1 MLPIGDENLG
11 RRRRPIV
18 NYALIGACI
27 AVFAVQG
34 LAPVDA
40 EALVRTWGL
49 VPARLLHDGP
59 FAAHTLITHMFLH
72 GNFLHIGGN
81 MLFLWVFGA
90 NIEDEFGHV
99 PYLLFYLGT
108 GVLAGLA
115 SVALRSTSDVPGI
128 GASGAISGVL
138 GAYLVL
144 FPLHEIRVVILHPFT
159 VLLWLG
165 SIFLQNRPELPKIG
179 ISALYVLLFYVIYN
193 FVGALAG
200 IVSPS
205 RVDSVAHLGGF
216 LGGYLIVLILRRRFG
231 LWPDT
236 PDTAADAQ
244 GPVAVAR
251 TALADRRTEA
261 ERLQEVGNWAEARET
276 LESALA
282 QDEPGDDVRSRVSLH
297 LQLAAVLAQQ
307 GELDAA
313 AERVAAGQALAQA
326 HEYADLVA
334 HADLTAGHVAQ
345 QANDAAG
352 AERLLQRALAW
363 ARAET
368 IQALPAAQVVL
379 AAADLADRLG
389 PAEQGLALRRE
400 AVRMLIQAR
409 DRRSAVD
416 ALIEIGTRLVAAG
429 DTAGAYAARREGL
442 RHARAIYYLDAVERL
457 SAELTA
463 RRAGTNRELPETRQG

>member
-11 RRRRPIV
+11 RRRPIV
-18 NYALIGACI
+18 NYALIGMCI
-27 AVFAVQG
+27 AVFALQG
-34 LAPVDA
+34 LAPGDS
-40 EALVRTWGL
+40 EAFVRTWGL
-49 VPARLLHDGP
+49 VPARLLDDGP

-72 GNFLHIGGN
+72 GNLLHIGGN
-81 MLFLWVFGA
+81 MLFLWVFGD
-90 NIEDEFGHV
+90 NIEDEFGHI

-144 FPLHEIRVVILHPFT
+144 FPLNEVRVVILHPFT

-193 FVGALAG
+193 FMGALMG
-200 IVSPS
+200 IISPS

-216 LGGYLIVLILRRRFG
+216 LGGYLIVLILRSRFG

-236 PDTAADAQ
+236 AAEVD
-244 GPVAVAR
+244 GPAASLR
-251 TALADRRTEA
+251 TGMADRRAEA
-261 ERLQEVGNWAEARET
+261 ERLQAVGSWVEARET
-276 LESALA
+276 LEAALK
-282 QDEPGDDVRSRVSLH
+282 QDELSEDVRSSVSAH
-297 LQLAAVLAQQ
+297 LQLAEVLAHQ
-307 GELDAA
+307 GELDVA
-313 AERVAAGQALAQA
+313 AERVAAGRALAQM
-326 HEYADLVA
+326 HEYSDLVARADLVA
-334 HADLTAGHVAQ
+334 GHVAL

-352 AERLLQRALAW
+352 AARLLQRALAW

-368 IQALPAAQVVL
+368 IQALPAAQTVL
-379 AAADLADRLG
+379 VAAELADRLG
-389 PAEQGLALRRE
+389 PAEQGLALRHE

-409 DRRSAVD
+409 DRQSAVD
-416 ALIEIGTRLVAAG
+416 VLIEIGERLAAAG

-457 SAELTA
+457 NAELTA
-463 RRAGTNRELPETRQG
+463 RRASTGHKAPDSRRG

>member
-11 RRRRPIV
+11 RRRPIV
-18 NYALIGACI
+18 NYALIGTCI
-27 AVFAVQG
+27 AVFALQG
-34 LAPVDA
+34 LALGDS
-40 EALVRTWGL
+40 EAFVRTWGL
-49 VPARLLHDGP
+49 VPARLLDDGP
-59 FAAHTLITHMFLH
+59 FAAYTLITHMFLH
-72 GNFLHIGGN
+72 GNLLHIGGN
-81 MLFLWVFGA
+81 MLFLWVFGD
-90 NIEDEFGHV
+90 NIEDEFGHI

-144 FPLHEIRVVILHPFT
+144 FPLNEVRVVILHPFT

-193 FVGALAG
+193 FMGALMG
-200 IVSPS
+200 IISPS

-216 LGGYLIVLILRRRFG
+216 LGGYLIVLILRSRFG

-236 PDTAADAQ
+236 TMETDGPTASL
-244 GPVAVAR
+244 R
-251 TALADRRTEA
+251 TGMADRRAEA
-261 ERLQEVGNWAEARET
+261 ERLQAVGNWAEARET
-276 LESALA
+276 LEAALK
-282 QDEPGDDVRSRVSLH
+282 QDELSEDVRSSISAH
-297 LQLAAVLAQQ
+297 LQVAEVLAHQ
-307 GELDAA
+307 GELDVA
-313 AERVAAGQALAQA
+313 AEHVAAGRALAQA
-326 HEYADLVA
+326 HEYGDLVA
-334 HADLTAGHVAQ
+334 HADLAAGHVAR

-352 AERLLQRALAW
+352 AERLLQRALEW

-368 IQALPAAQVVL
+368 IHVLPAAQTVL
-379 AAADLADRLG
+379 VAAELADRLR

-400 AVRMLIQAR
+400 AVQMLIQAR

-416 ALIEIGTRLVAAG
+416 VLIEIGERLAAAG

-457 SAELTA
+457 NAELKA
-463 RRAGTNRELPETRQG
+463 RQASSNREPPEDRRG

>member
-1 MLPIGDENLG
+1 MLPIGDENIG
-11 RRRRPIV
+11 RRRPIV
-18 NYALIGACI
+18 NYALIGTCI
-27 AVFAVQG
+27 AVFVLQAAVPDG
-34 LAPVDA
+34 SDS
-40 EALVRTWGL
+40 LVRTWGL

-72 GNFLHIGGN
+72 GNILHIGGN
-81 MLFLWVFGA
+81 MLFLWVFGD
-90 NIEDEFGHV
+90 NIEDEFGHI

-144 FPLHEIRVVILHPFT
+144 FPLNEVRVVILHPFT

-193 FVGALAG
+193 FIGALMG
-200 IVSPS
+200 IISPS

-236 PDTAADAQ
+236 AADAEE
-244 GPVAVAR
+244 PAASLR
-251 TALADRRTEA
+251 TGVADRRAEA
-261 ERLQEVGNWAEARET
+261 ERLQELGNWAAARET
-276 LESALA
+276 LEAALA
-282 QDEPGDDVRSRVSLH
+282 QDEPGDDVRSRVSVH
-297 LQLAAVLAQQ
+297 LQLAEVLAHQ
-307 GELDAA
+307 GELDPARA
-313 AERVAAGQALAQA
+313 TLAAGRTLAQA
-326 HEYADLVA
+326 HEYDDLVA
-334 HADLTAGHVAQ
+334 HADLVAGHVAY

-379 AAADLADRLG
+379 MAAALADRLG
-389 PAEQGLALRRE
+389 PMAQGLALRRE
-400 AVRMLIQAR
+400 SVRMLIQAR
-409 DRRSAVD
+409 DRRRAVD
-416 ALIEIGTRLVAAG
+416 VLIEIGERLAAAG

-457 SAELTA
+457 NVELTA
-463 RRAGTNRELPETRQG
+463 RRASTGHKAPDSRRG

>member
-1 MLPIGDENLG
+1 MLPIGDENIG
-11 RRRRPIV
+11 RRRPIV
-18 NYALIGACI
+18 NYALIGTCI
-27 AVFAVQG
+27 AVFALQAAVPDG
-34 LAPVDA
+34 SDS
-40 EALVRTWGL
+40 LVRTWGL

-72 GNFLHIGGN
+72 GNILHIGGN
-81 MLFLWVFGA
+81 MLFLWVFGD
-90 NIEDEFGHV
+90 NIEDEFGHI

-144 FPLHEIRVVILHPFT
+144 FPLNEVRVVILHPFT

-193 FVGALAG
+193 FIGALMG
-200 IVSPS
+200 IISPS

-236 PDTAADAQ
+236 AADAEE
-244 GPVAVAR
+244 PAASLR
-251 TALADRRTEA
+251 TGVADRRAEA
-261 ERLQEVGNWAEARET
+261 ERLQELGNWAAARET
-276 LESALA
+276 LEAALA
-282 QDEPGDDVRSRVSLH
+282 QDEPGDDVRSRVSVH
-297 LQLAAVLAQQ
+297 LQLAEVLAHQ
-307 GELDAA
+307 GELDPARA
-313 AERVAAGQALAQA
+313 TLAAGRTLAQA
-326 HEYADLVA
+326 HEYDDLVA
-334 HADLTAGHVAQ
+334 HADLVAGHVVY

-379 AAADLADRLG
+379 MAAALADRLG
-389 PAEQGLALRRE
+389 PMAQGLALRRE
-400 AVRMLIQAR
+400 SVRMLIQAR
-409 DRRSAVD
+409 DRRRAVD
-416 ALIEIGTRLVAAG
+416 VLIEIGERLAAAG

-457 SAELTA
+457 TAELTA
-463 RRAGTNRELPETRQG
+463 RRASSGHKTPDSRRG

>member
-1 MLPIGDENLG
+1 MLPIGDENFG

-18 NYALIGACI
+18 NYALIGTCI
-27 AVFAVQG
+27 AVFVLQG
-34 LAPVDA
+34 LAPVDS
-40 EALVRTWGL
+40 EALIRTWGL

-72 GNFLHIGGN
+72 GNILHIGGN
-81 MLFLWVFGA
+81 MLFLWVFGD

-115 SVALRSTSDVPGI
+115 SVALRSTSGVPGI

-144 FPLHEIRVVILHPFT
+144 FPLNEIRVVLLHPFT

-179 ISALYVLLFYVIYN
+179 IAALYVLLFYVIYN
-193 FVGALAG
+193 FMGALTG
-200 IVSPS
+200 IISPS
-205 RVDSVAHLGGF
+205 KVDSVAHLGGF
-216 LGGYLIVLILRRRFG
+216 LGGYLIVLILRSRFG

-236 PDTAADAQ
+236 AAEAD
-244 GPVAVAR
+244 GPVASLR
-251 TALADRRTEA
+251 TGMADRRTEA
-261 ERLQEVGNWAEARET
+261 DRLQAVGNWAEARET
-276 LESALA
+276 LEAALK
-282 QDEPGDDVRSRVSLH
+282 QDEPGDDVRSRVSVH
-297 LQLAAVLAQQ
+297 LQLAEVLAHQ
-307 GELDAA
+307 GALDDA
-313 AERVAAGQALAQA
+313 AERVAKGRALAQA
-326 HEYADLVA
+326 HEYEDLVARADLVA
-334 HADLTAGHVAQ
+334 GHVAH

-352 AERLLQRALAW
+352 AEQLLQRALEW

-368 IQALPAAQVVL
+368 IQTLPAAQTVL
-379 AAADLADRLG
+379 AAAELVDRLG
-389 PAEQGLALRRE
+389 TAEQGLALRRE
-400 AVRMLIQAR
+400 AVQGFIQAR
-409 DRRSAVD
+409 DRRRAVD
-416 ALIEIGTRLVAAG
+416 VLVEIGAQLAAAG

-457 SAELTA
+457 NAELKA
-463 RRAGTNRELPETRQG
+463 RRSSTSRESPEARRG

>member
-1 MLPIGDENLG
+1 MLPIGDENFG

-18 NYALIGACI
+18 NYALIGTCI
-27 AVFAVQG
+27 AVFVLQG
-34 LAPVDA
+34 LAPVDS

-81 MLFLWVFGA
+81 MLFLWVFGD
-90 NIEDEFGHV
+90 NIEDEFGHI

-115 SVALRSTSDVPGI
+115 SVALRSTSEVPGI

-144 FPLHEIRVVILHPFT
+144 FPLVEIRVVILHPFT
-159 VLLWLG
+159 LLLWLG

-179 ISALYVLLFYVIYN
+179 IAALYVLLFYVIYN
-193 FVGALAG
+193 FMGALMG

-216 LGGYLIVLILRRRFG
+216 LGGYLIVLILRSRFG

-236 PDTAADAQ
+236 AADTAAD
-244 GPVAVAR
+244 GPAASLR
-251 TALADRRTEA
+251 TGMADRRTEA
-261 ERLQEVGNWAEARET
+261 ERLQAVGNWAEARKT
-276 LESALA
+276 LEAALK
-282 QDEPGDDVRSRVSLH
+282 QGELGDDVRSSVSAH
-297 LQLAAVLAQQ
+297 LQLAEVLAHQE
-307 GELDAA
+307 ELDAA
-313 AERVAAGQALAQA
+313 AERVAAGRALAQA
-326 HEYADLVA
+326 HEYDDLVA
-334 HADLTAGHVAQ
+334 HADLAAGHVAL

-352 AERLLQRALAW
+352 AEQLLQRALEW

-368 IQALPAAQVVL
+368 IQALPAARTIL
-379 AAADLADRLG
+379 AAAALADRLG
-389 PAEQGLALRRE
+389 AAQQGLALRRE
-400 AVRMLIQAR
+400 AVQGFIQAR
-409 DRRSAVD
+409 DRRRAVD
-416 ALIEIGTRLVAAG
+416 VLVEIGARLAAAG
-429 DTAGAYAARREGL
+429 DTRGAYAARREGL
-442 RHARAIYYLDAVERL
+442 RIARAIYYLDAVERL
-457 SAELTA
+457 NAELA
-463 RRAGTNRELPETRQG
+463 PATNRRKLRRG

>member
-11 RRRRPIV
+11 RRRRPFV
-18 NYALIGACI
+18 NYALIGTCI
-27 AVFAVQG
+27 AVFALQG
-34 LAPVDA
+34 LAPGDS
-40 EALVRTWGL
+40 EAFVRTWGL
-49 VPARLLHDGP
+49 VPARLLDDGP
-59 FAAHTLITHMFLH
+59 FAAYTLITHMFLH
-72 GNFLHIGGN
+72 GNLLHIGGN
-81 MLFLWVFGA
+81 MLFLWVFGD
-90 NIEDEFGHV
+90 NIEDEFGHI

-144 FPLHEIRVVILHPFT
+144 FPLNEVRVVILHPFT

-179 ISALYVLLFYVIYN
+179 IAALYVLLFYVIYN
-193 FVGALAG
+193 FMGALMG
-200 IVSPS
+200 IISPS

-216 LGGYLIVLILRRRFG
+216 LGGYLIVLILRSRFG

-236 PDTAADAQ
+236 TMETDGPTASL
-244 GPVAVAR
+244 R
-251 TALADRRTEA
+251 TGMADRRAEA
-261 ERLQEVGNWAEARET
+261 EQLQAVGNWAEARET
-276 LESALA
+276 LEAALK
-282 QDEPGDDVRSRVSLH
+282 QDELSEDVRSSVSAH
-297 LQLAAVLAQQ
+297 LQLAEVLAHQ
-307 GELDAA
+307 GELDVA
-313 AERVAAGQALAQA
+313 AEHVAAGQALAQA
-326 HEYADLVA
+326 HEYSDLVAQADLVA
-334 HADLTAGHVAQ
+334 GHTAL

-352 AERLLQRALAW
+352 AARLLQRALAW

-368 IQALPAAQVVL
+368 IQALPAAQIVL
-379 AAADLADRLG
+379 AAAELADRLR

-400 AVRMLIQAR
+400 AVQMLIQAR

-416 ALIEIGTRLVAAG
+416 VLIEIGARLAAAG

-457 SAELTA
+457 NAELKA
-463 RRAGTNRELPETRQG
+463 RQASSNREPPEDRRG

>member
-11 RRRRPIV
+11 RRRPIV
-18 NYALIGACI
+18 NYALIGTCI
-27 AVFAVQG
+27 AVFALQG
-34 LAPVDA
+34 LAPGDS
-40 EALVRTWGL
+40 EAFVRAWGL
-49 VPARLLHDGP
+49 VPARLLDDGP
-59 FAAHTLITHMFLH
+59 FAAHTLITPMFLH
-72 GNFLHIGGN
+72 GNLLHIGGN
-81 MLFLWVFGA
+81 MLFLWVFGD
-90 NIEDEFGHV
+90 NIEDEFGHI

-144 FPLHEIRVVILHPFT
+144 FPLNEVRVVILHPFT

-193 FVGALAG
+193 FMGALMG
-200 IVSPS
+200 IISPS

-216 LGGYLIVLILRRRFG
+216 LGGYLIVLILRSRFG

-236 PDTAADAQ
+236 AAEAD
-244 GPVAVAR
+244 GPAASLR
-251 TALADRRTEA
+251 TGMADRRAEA
-261 ERLQEVGNWAEARET
+261 ERLQAVGSWVEARET
-276 LESALA
+276 LEAALK
-282 QDEPGDDVRSRVSLH
+282 QDELSEDVRSSVSAH
-297 LQLAAVLAQQ
+297 LQLAEVLAHQ
-307 GELDAA
+307 GELDVA
-313 AERVAAGQALAQA
+313 AERVAAGRALAQT
-326 HEYADLVA
+326 HEYSDLVARADLVA
-334 HADLTAGHVAQ
+334 GHVAL

-352 AERLLQRALAW
+352 AARLLQRALAW

-368 IQALPAAQVVL
+368 IQALPAAQTVL
-379 AAADLADRLG
+379 VAAELADRLG
-389 PAEQGLALRRE
+389 PAEQGLALRHE

-409 DRRSAVD
+409 DRQSAVD
-416 ALIEIGTRLVAAG
+416 VLIEIGERLAAAG

-457 SAELTA
+457 NAELTA
-463 RRAGTNRELPETRQG
+463 RRASTDHKAPDSRRG

>member
-11 RRRRPIV
+11 RRRRPFV

-27 AVFAVQG
+27 AVFVLQG
-34 LAPVDA
+34 LVPVDA

-72 GNFLHIGGN
+72 GNILHIGGN

-144 FPLHEIRVVILHPFT
+144 FPLNEIRVVILHPFT

-165 SIFLQNRPELPKIG
+165 TIFLQSRPELPKIG

-236 PDTAADAQ
+236 AADAEA
-244 GPVAVAR
+244 PAAAAR
-251 TALADRRTEA
+251 TGMADRRTEA
-261 ERLQEVGNWAEARET
+261 EQLQELGNWADARET
-276 LESALA
+276 LEAALK
-282 QDEPGDDVRSRVSLH
+282 QDEPGDDVRGRVSVY
-297 LQLAAVLAQQ
+297 LQLAEVLAHQ
-307 GELDAA
+307 GEPGAA
-313 AERVAAGQALAQA
+313 AARVNEGQALAQA
-326 HEYADLVA
+326 HEYGDLVA
-334 HADLTAGHVAQ
+334 HADLAAGQVAQ

-352 AERLLQRALAW
+352 AARRLQRALEW

-368 IQALPAAQVVL
+368 IQVLPAAQVVL

-389 PAEQGLALRRE
+389 PGEHGLALRRE
-400 AVRMLIQAR
+400 SVRMLIQAR

-416 ALIEIGTRLVAAG
+416 VLIELGARLAAAG

-457 SAELTA
+457 TAELTA
-463 RRAGTNRELPETRQG
+463 RRVSTDRESP

>member
-11 RRRRPIV
+11 RRRPIV
-18 NYALIGACI
+18 NYALIGTCI
-27 AVFAVQG
+27 AVFALQG
-34 LAPVDA
+34 LALGDS
-40 EALVRTWGL
+40 EAFVRTWGL
-49 VPARLLHDGP
+49 VPARLLDDGP
-59 FAAHTLITHMFLH
+59 FAAYTLITHMFLH
-72 GNFLHIGGN
+72 GNLLHIGGN
-81 MLFLWVFGA
+81 MLFLWVFGD
-90 NIEDEFGHV
+90 NIEDEFGHI

-115 SVALRSTSDVPGI
+115 SVALRATSDVPGI

-144 FPLHEIRVVILHPFT
+144 FPLNEIRVIILHPFT

-179 ISALYVLLFYVIYN
+179 IAALYVLLFYVIYN
-193 FVGALAG
+193 FMGALMG
-200 IVSPS
+200 IISPS

-216 LGGYLIVLILRRRFG
+216 LGGYLIVLILRSRFG

-236 PDTAADAQ
+236 TMETDGPTASL
-244 GPVAVAR
+244 R
-251 TALADRRTEA
+251 TGMADRRAEA
-261 ERLQEVGNWAEARET
+261 EQLQAVGNWAEARET
-276 LESALA
+276 LEAALK
-282 QDEPGDDVRSRVSLH
+282 QDELSEDVRSSVSAH
-297 LQLAAVLAQQ
+297 LQLAEVLAHQ
-307 GELDAA
+307 GELDVA
-313 AERVAAGQALAQA
+313 AEHVAAGRALAQA
-326 HEYADLVA
+326 HEYGDLVA
-334 HADLTAGHVAQ
+334 HADLAAGHVAR

-368 IQALPAAQVVL
+368 IQALPAAQIVL
-379 AAADLADRLG
+379 AAAELADRLR

-400 AVRMLIQAR
+400 AVQMLIQAR

-416 ALIEIGTRLVAAG
+416 VLIEIGARLAAAG

-457 SAELTA
+457 NAELKA
-463 RRAGTNRELPETRQG
+463 RQASSNREPPEDRRG

>member
-1 MLPIGDENLG
+1 MLPIGDENFG

-18 NYALIGACI
+18 NYALIGTCI
-27 AVFAVQG
+27 AVFVLQG
-34 LAPVDA
+34 LAPVDS

-72 GNFLHIGGN
+72 GNILHIGGN
-81 MLFLWVFGA
+81 MLFLWVFGD

-115 SVALRSTSDVPGI
+115 SVALRSTSGVPGI

-144 FPLHEIRVVILHPFT
+144 FPLIEIRVVILHPLT
-159 VLLWLG
+159 LLLWLG
-165 SIFLQNRPELPKIG
+165 SIFLQNRPELPKVG

-193 FVGALAG
+193 FMGALMG

-205 RVDSVAHLGGF
+205 KVDSVAHLGGF
-216 LGGYLIVLILRRRFG
+216 LGGYLIVLILRSRFG

-236 PDTAADAQ
+236 TADDA
-244 GPVAVAR
+244 GPAASLR
-251 TALADRRTEA
+251 TGLADRQTKA
-261 ERLQEVGNWAEARET
+261 ERLQELGNWAEARKT
-276 LESALA
+276 LEAALA
-282 QDEPGDDVRSRVSLH
+282 QDEPGDDVRSKVSLH
-297 LQLAAVLAQQ
+297 LQLAEVLTHQGALDDAAKRVAEARTLAQ
-307 GELDAA
+307 
-313 AERVAAGQALAQA
+313 V
-326 HEYADLVA
+326 HEYDDLVA
-334 HADLTAGHVAQ
+334 HADLVAGHVAQ

-352 AERLLQRALAW
+352 AERLLQRALEW
-363 ARAET
+363 ARTET
-368 IQALPAAQVVL
+368 IQALPAAQTVL
-379 AAADLADRLG
+379 AAAELADRRG
-389 PAEQGLALRRE
+389 AAEQGLALRRE

-416 ALIEIGTRLVAAG
+416 VLIEIGTRLAAAG

-442 RHARAIYYLDAVERL
+442 RHARTIYYLDAVERL

-463 RRAGTNRELPETRQG
+463 RRASTNRESPEARRG

>member
-34 LAPVDA
+34 LAPVDS
-40 EALVRTWGL
+40 ESLVRTWGL

-144 FPLHEIRVVILHPFT
+144 FPLSEIRVIILHPFT

-165 SIFLQNRPELPKIG
+165 SLLYAPAA
-179 ISALYVLLFYVIYN
+179 ALSRGREGQARGLD
-193 FVGALAG
+193 ALAH
-200 IVSPS
+200 VE
-205 RVDSVAHLGGF
+205 
-216 LGGYLIVLILRRRFG
+216 RRDPG
-231 LWPDT
+231 L
-236 PDTAADAQ
+236 
-244 GPVAVAR
+244 
-251 TALADRRTEA
+251 
-261 ERLQEVGNWAEARET
+261 AEALR
-276 LESALA
+276 
-282 QDEPGDDVRSRVSLH
+282 
-297 LQLAAVLAQQ
+297 
-307 GELDAA
+307 
-313 AERVAAGQALAQA
+313 
-326 HEYADLVA
+326 
-334 HADLTAGHVAQ
+334 
-345 QANDAAG
+345 
-352 AERLLQRALAW
+352 W
-363 ARAET
+363 
-368 IQALPAAQVVL
+368 VVNFT
-379 AAADLADRLG
+379 
-389 PAEQGLALRRE
+389 
-400 AVRMLIQAR
+400 V
-409 DRRSAVD
+409 
-416 ALIEIGTRLVAAG
+416 
-429 DTAGAYAARREGL
+429 
-442 RHARAIYYLDAVERL
+442 
-457 SAELTA
+457 
-463 RRAGTNRELPETRQG
+463 

>member
-11 RRRRPIV
+11 RRRPIV
-18 NYALIGACI
+18 NYALIGTCI
-27 AVFAVQG
+27 AVFALQG
-34 LAPVDA
+34 LAPGDS
-40 EALVRTWGL
+40 EAFVRTWGL
-49 VPARLLHDGP
+49 VPARLLDDGP
-59 FAAHTLITHMFLH
+59 FAAYTLITHMFLH
-72 GNFLHIGGN
+72 GNLLHIGGN
-81 MLFLWVFGA
+81 MLFLWVFGD
-90 NIEDEFGHV
+90 NIEDEFGHI

-144 FPLHEIRVVILHPFT
+144 FPLNEVRVVILHPFT

-193 FVGALAG
+193 FMGALMG
-200 IVSPS
+200 IISPS

-216 LGGYLIVLILRRRFG
+216 LGGYLIVLILRSRFG

-236 PDTAADAQ
+236 TMETDGPTASL
-244 GPVAVAR
+244 R
-251 TALADRRTEA
+251 TGMSDRRAEA
-261 ERLQEVGNWAEARET
+261 EQLQAVGNWAEARET
-276 LESALA
+276 LEAALK
-282 QDEPGDDVRSRVSLH
+282 QDELSEDVRSSVSAH
-297 LQLAAVLAQQ
+297 LQLAEVLAHQ
-307 GELDAA
+307 GELDVA
-313 AERVAAGQALAQA
+313 AEHVAAGRALAQA
-326 HEYADLVA
+326 HEYGDLVA
-334 HADLTAGHVAQ
+334 HADLAAGHVAR
-345 QANDAAG
+345 QANDATG
-352 AERLLQRALAW
+352 AERLLQRALEW

-368 IQALPAAQVVL
+368 IHVLPAAQTVL
-379 AAADLADRLG
+379 VAAELADRLR

-400 AVRMLIQAR
+400 AVQMLIQAR

-416 ALIEIGTRLVAAG
+416 VLIEIGERLAAAG

-457 SAELTA
+457 NAELKA
-463 RRAGTNRELPETRQG
+463 RQASSNREPPEDRRG

>member
-1 MLPIGDENLG
+1 MLPIGDENFG

-18 NYALIGACI
+18 NYALIGTCI
-27 AVFAVQG
+27 AVFALQE
-34 LAPVDA
+34 LAPVDS
-40 EALVRTWGL
+40 EAIVRTWGL

-81 MLFLWVFGA
+81 MLFLWVFGD
-90 NIEDEFGHV
+90 NIEDEFGHI

-144 FPLHEIRVVILHPFT
+144 FPLNEIRVVILHPFT
-159 VLLWLG
+159 LLLWLG
-165 SIFLQNRPELPKIG
+165 SLFLQNRPELPKIG
-179 ISALYVLLFYVIYN
+179 IAALYVLLFYVIYN

-216 LGGYLIVLILRRRFG
+216 LGGYLIVLILRSRFG

-236 PDTAADAQ
+236 AADTAAD
-244 GPVAVAR
+244 GPAASLR
-251 TALADRRTEA
+251 TGMADRRTEA
-261 ERLQEVGNWAEARET
+261 ERLQAVGNWAEARKT
-276 LESALA
+276 LEAALK
-282 QDEPGDDVRSRVSLH
+282 QGELGDDVRSSVSAH
-297 LQLAAVLAQQ
+297 LQLAEVLAHQE
-307 GELDAA
+307 ELDAA
-313 AERVAAGQALAQA
+313 AERVAAGRALAQA
-326 HEYADLVA
+326 HGYGDLVARADLVA
-334 HADLTAGHVAQ
+334 GHVAL

-352 AERLLQRALAW
+352 AEQLLQRALEW

-368 IQALPAAQVVL
+368 IQALPAAQTIL
-379 AAADLADRLG
+379 AAAALADRLG
-389 PAEQGLALRRE
+389 AAQQGLALRRE
-400 AVRMLIQAR
+400 AVQGFIQAR
-409 DRRSAVD
+409 DRRRAVD
-416 ALIEIGTRLVAAG
+416 VLVEIGARLAAAG
-429 DTAGAYAARREGL
+429 DTRGAYAARREGL
-442 RHARAIYYLDAVERL
+442 RIARAIYYLDAVERL
-457 SAELTA
+457 NAELA
-463 RRAGTNRELPETRQG
+463 PATNRRKLRRG